1 MTEQTNTPELRFPGF
16 NGEWRF
22 NKLGD
27 LTTKIGSGK
36 TPKGGS
42 QNYLNAGIP
51 FLRSQNIQNGKLNL
65 DDLVYIDSK
74 TDETM
79 KNSKSYFGDILLNI
93 TGASIGR
100 SAINSIDNTH
110 INLNQHVCIIRLKK
124 QFSYKFLGNFLLS
137 PRGQKKIFKAQSGG
151 SREGLNFKEIANIN
165 LYIPDNFNEQEK
177 LGKFFSKLDRQ
188 IKLEEEKLELLEQ
201 QKRGYMQKL
210 FSQELRFKDKNG
222 NKYPEWQL
230 KNLSELGET
239 FTGLSGKTKNDF
251 GYGDGLFIT
260 YMNVFKNTIAKSDMV
275 ERVKIEANENQ
286 NKVQYGDIL
295 FTTSSEVPNEVGMS
309 SIWLFNQD
317 NVYLNSFCFGFR
329 VVVNYIKPV
338 YLARYL
344 RSEEMRKTITIL
356 AQGSTRFNI
365 SKKEMMKLNIK
376 VPYIEEQIKIDN
388 FFNKIDTLI
397 LKQGKK
403 IELLKQRKQGL
414 LQKMFV

>member
-1 MTEQTNTPELRFPGF
+1 MTEHIKTPELRFSNFLDMWHIHKLSDVATITGGGTPSTKVAEYW
-16 NGEWRF
+16 NGEIDWYTPNEIGERIYAKGSKKKIT
-22 NKLGD
+22 NLGYKKSSTKLLPVNTILFTSRAGIGNTAILAKEGCTNQGFQSIIPNSEKID
-27 LTTKIGSGK
+27 SYFIYTISNHIKKYALKHAAGSTFLEISGKELGKMKLFLPSLKEQQKIG
-36 TPKGGS
+36 
-42 QNYLNAGIP
+42 
-51 FLRSQNIQNGKLNL
+51 
-65 DDLVYIDSK
+65 V
-74 TDETM
+74 
-79 KNSKSYFGDILLNI
+79 
-93 TGASIGR
+93 
-100 SAINSIDNTH
+100 
-110 INLNQHVCIIRLKK
+110 
-124 QFSYKFLGNFLLS
+124 
-137 PRGQKKIFKAQSGG
+137 
-151 SREGLNFKEIANIN
+151 
-165 LYIPDNFNEQEK
+165 
-177 LGKFFSKLDRQ
+177 FFSKLDRQ
-188 IKLEEEKLELLEQ
+188 IELEEEKLELLEQ
-201 QKRGYMQKL
+201 QKKGYMQKL
-210 FSQELRFKDKNG
+210 FSQELKFRDKNG
-222 NKYPEWQL
+222 NDFPEWQL

-239 FTGLSGKTKNDF
+239 FTGLSGKTKDDF